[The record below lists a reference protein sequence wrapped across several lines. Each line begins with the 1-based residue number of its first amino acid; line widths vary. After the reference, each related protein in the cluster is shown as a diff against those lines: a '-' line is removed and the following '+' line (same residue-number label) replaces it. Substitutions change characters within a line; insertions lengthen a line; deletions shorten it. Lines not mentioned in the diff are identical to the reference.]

1 MKNQTLTPIA
11 AAAAARAELAK
22 RSLAHFVKQSWHVIE
37 PGTALVWSWPMQVV
51 CDHVQALVEGRLT
64 KNNLIVNIPPGYSK
78 STIISVCLPAW
89 MWLRRPETRMICVS
103 GSHDVA
109 LRDSMKCR
117 EILKSEWYKSFGHDW
132 EFSDDQDAKG
142 LFKNTR
148 TGFRSAKSAGARITG
163 DRADLIVCDDP

>member
-1 MKNQTLTPIA
+1 MSAITPQNA
-11 AAAAARAELAK
+11 AIAARAELAR

-37 PGTALVWSWPMQVV
+37 PGTELLWSWPMQAI
-51 CDHVQALVEGRLT
+51 CDYMQNLLENKLG
-64 KNNLIVNIPPGYSK
+64 KNNLAVSCPPGLGK

-89 MWLRRPETRMICVS
+89 LWLRRPETRIICVS

-117 EILKSEWYKSFGHDW
+117 EVLKSEWYRGFGCDW
-132 EFSDDQDAKG
+132 EFSEDQDAKG

-148 TGFRSAKSAGARITG
+148 TGFRSAKSAGSRITG